1 MGRLPATIPRA
12 GDDRSFFA
20 EPLGFL
26 EDARARLGDLFVLRD
41 GAPLFSRSP
50 DCAGVILALGSDRRT
65 DRPYR
70 HHVVWNAA
78 FGSSPSETPGQA
90 GKPEPRPPQHAR
102 AGACFSQA
110 DPVDDPDASEERP
123 VIRRIAPC
131 PEIRR
136 LAGIRK
142 RPLGLLSAM
151 RSLAQRSSSHL
162 LFAARRQGDD
172 DLTARLTTYFHLRRE
187 ASSPANSAQPGD
199 MAKLLAA
206 GNALDRSLRA
216 YVRSCRRLPPK
227 HDEGIFAETLAR
239 TEVAAGEPMSE
250 DEVIAHINVLHI
262 SSTQPVAVSLAWIVL
277 ILTQLPGLQELLRRQ
292 IREEPGAPDES
303 APAFDRNRLLDR
315 VINKSLRLFP
325 PNAFMVRTTMHATS
339 LKGVDLPE
347 GCEVVLCPLLA
358 HRDPAKFSDPA
369 AFLPSRWERANPSPF
384 DYFPFGG
391 GGHACI
397 GRAFALPLIKLVL
410 SFLLGRIS
418 NSPWPATRRS
428 TGGSTSCSCHEAIR
442 WFLRKHRRQQAAGP
456 ASSPDRRQSPD
467 TSPKPSLTAPI
478 LEVECLNE
486 FLLFAVADVCAPS
499 TRRHI
504 MAVRKK
510 KASVAVQGAIP
521 KLTLRMPLDAKKVA
535 AIQKCLKK
543 GELKITVSR
552 VDLASGR
559 IGDAWLYD

>member
-50 DCAGVILALGSDRRT
+50 DCAGVILALGSDRQQTVLT
-65 DRPYR
+65 DITSFGMPPSAA
-70 HHVVWNAA
+70 HHLKLPAKLANLNRGLHSMRGQEHASRKPILSTILTPPRNGQSYAA
-78 FGSSPSETPGQA
+78 L
-90 GKPEPRPPQHAR
+90 
-102 AGACFSQA
+102 
-110 DPVDDPDASEERP
+110 RP
-123 VIRRIAPC
+123 VLKYAVSSWDP
-131 PEIRR
+131 
-136 LAGIRK
+136 K

-227 HDEGIFAETLAR
+227 HGEGIFATLAR
-239 TEVAAGEPMSE
+239 TEVAAGEPISE

-262 SSTQPVAVSLAWIVL
+262 SSTEPVAVSLAWIVL

-315 VINKSLRLFP
+315 VIKSRCACFH
-325 PNAFMVRTTMHATS
+325 RTPSWCARRCTR
-339 LKGVDLPE
+339 
-347 GCEVVLCPLLA
+347 
-358 HRDPAKFSDPA
+358 HR
-369 AFLPSRWERANPSPF
+369 
-384 DYFPFGG
+384 
-391 GGHACI
+391 
-397 GRAFALPLIKLVL
+397 
-410 SFLLGRIS
+410 
-418 NSPWPATRRS
+418 
-428 TGGSTSCSCHEAIR
+428 
-442 WFLRKHRRQQAAGP
+442 
-456 ASSPDRRQSPD
+456 
-467 TSPKPSLTAPI
+467 
-478 LEVECLNE
+478 
-486 FLLFAVADVCAPS
+486 
-499 TRRHI
+499 
-504 MAVRKK
+504 
-510 KASVAVQGAIP
+510 
-521 KLTLRMPLDAKKVA
+521 
-535 AIQKCLKK
+535 
-543 GELKITVSR
+543 
-552 VDLASGR
+552 
-559 IGDAWLYD
+559 